1 MNIFLSYKT
10 RRSAALA
17 AGAVLAALLASGCA
31 HDDTSAPPTVVTT
44 PPSATVATPAPGS
57 VTTMTPGMASP
68 DTKVNV
74 NAGPGGS
81 TGTDAALSD
90 AVNTAIVHNKQMT
103 GSRIEPVA
111 TGGVV
116 TLTGQVQNQ
125 QQKALAEKTATQT
138 PGVLSVKNKLIIVST
153 GGAKPKPIVITKTK
167 TIVVHDHSIPPPAPA
182 DTNSGDTSLPPTPAA
197 PDPNAA
203 PTTP

>member
-1 MNIFLSYKT
+1 MRNPTIF
-10 RRSAALA
+10 A
-17 AGAVLAALLASGCA
+17 AGAVFAALLASGCA
-31 HDDTSAPPTVVTT
+31 HDDTATPPTVVTA
-44 PPSATVATPAPGS
+44 PPTTTVVTPAPGA
-57 VTTMTPGMASP
+57 VTTTTTPGMASP

-138 PGVLSVKNKLIIVST
+138 PGVMSVKNKLLIVST
-153 GGAKPKPIVITKTK
+153 GGAKPKPVVITKTK
-167 TIVVHDHSIPPPAPA
+167 TVVIHDRSNPPPAPA
-182 DTNSGDTSLPPTPAA
+182 DTNTGDSALPPPPAA
-197 PDPNAA
+197 PDANAA
-203 PTTP
+203 PSTP

>member
-1 MNIFLSYKT
+1 MNTFSPSRL
-10 RRSAALA
+10 RRSTALA

-31 HDDTSAPPTVVTT
+31 HDDTATPPVVVTT
-44 PPSATVATPAPGS
+44 PPTTTMGTPAPGS

-90 AVNTAIVHNKQMT
+90 AVNMAIVHNKQMT
-103 GSRIEPVA
+103 GSRVEPVS
-111 TGGVV
+111 TSGVV

-125 QQKALAEKTATQT
+125 QQKALAEKAATQI
-138 PGVLSVKNKLIIVST
+138 PGVMSVKNKLIIVST
-153 GGAKPKPIVITKTK
+153 GGAKPKPVIITKTK
-167 TIVVHDHSIPPPAPA
+167 TIVIHDQNAAPTSPAN
-182 DTNSGDTSLPPTPAA
+182 TNPGDTAQPPTPAA

-203 PTTP
+203 PSTP